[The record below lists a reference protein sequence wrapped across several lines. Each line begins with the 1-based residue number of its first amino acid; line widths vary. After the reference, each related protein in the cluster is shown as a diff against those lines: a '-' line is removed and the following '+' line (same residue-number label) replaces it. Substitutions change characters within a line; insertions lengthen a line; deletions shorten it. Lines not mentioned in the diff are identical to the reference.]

1 MKNKLSLEE
10 RLSDNPELLKRF
22 EKIAALVENA
32 GGEVVRA
39 DDAELRAIQEVRL
52 LGAEIMRGWACRQNR
67 QVGKN
72 FEEKTEDVYR
82 NGKKNSTGIRPLGK

>member
-22 EKIAALVENA
+22 DEIAALVENA
-32 GGEVVRA
+32 AGDVVRA

-52 LGAEIMRGWACRQNR
+52 LGAEVMRGWASRQNS
-67 QVGKN
+67 QVSKN
-72 FEEKTEDVYR
+72 FEDKTEDVHR
-82 NGKKNSTGIRPLGK
+82 NGKKNSTGIPRLGK